1 MTEINRQFT
10 DQELAKCAKRELSHR
25 RHVYYRLTLEGKM
38 DRKTADEEIA
48 MMKQISEYFEA
59 KAQPRLL

>member
-10 DQELAKCAKRELSHR
+10 DQELAKRELSHR